1 MRHLRRTS
9 RAVVVG
15 TLVASLL
22 NLSPIGAR
30 AGDDEHL
37 RQGTPIKHVVV
48 IFQEN
53 VSFDH
58 YFATYPHA
66 ANLPGESVFT
76 ARHHVPQI
84 DTLLNAGLL
93 APHNPNS
100 VQPFRLSRAR
110 NDTCDQDHGYT
121 DEQAAMNGGKV
132 DRFVETVG
140 VGGPGC
146 ADYGV
151 GRGLVMGYY
160 DGSTVTALWNYAR
173 HFAMSDHF
181 FNTTFGPSSPG
192 ALNLIAGQTGGA
204 IPADLST
211 PFGADSIAGAVI
223 SDPQPFFDDCTTRDN
238 VMMTGRNVG
247 DLLNARNISWGFF
260 QGGFKPTTPATFA
273 ADGRVITKATC
284 ATSHI
289 GSDGKP
295 KGDYI
300 PHHQPFQYYASTSNP
315 HHLPPSS
322 VAAIGH
328 TDQTN
333 HQYDLSDVLLAP
345 GRANL
350 HRRDAEPTA
359 GAAGVARHG
368 GLHHLRRLRRVVRS
382 RRPAHRESLHDRAGR
397 LDLRRRLAV
406 ARRSE
411 GPLRL
416 RAPPAAAGHLAVRAQ
431 ELYRSRRHRPEL
443 DPALH

>member
-140 VGGPGC
+140 VGGPG
-146 ADYGV
+146 AA
-151 GRGLVMGYY
+151 R
-160 DGSTVTALWNYAR
+160 TTA
-173 HFAMSDHF
+173 
-181 FNTTFGPSSPG
+181 
-192 ALNLIAGQTGGA
+192 
-204 IPADLST
+204 
-211 PFGADSIAGAVI
+211 
-223 SDPQPFFDDCTTRDN
+223 
-238 VMMTGRNVG
+238 
-247 DLLNARNISWGFF
+247 
-260 QGGFKPTTPATFA
+260 
-273 ADGRVITKATC
+273 
-284 ATSHI
+284 
-289 GSDGKP
+289 
-295 KGDYI
+295 
-300 PHHQPFQYYASTSNP
+300 
-315 HHLPPSS
+315 S
-322 VAAIGH
+322 VAVSSWA
-328 TDQTN
+328 TT
-333 HQYDLSDVLLAP
+333 
-345 GRANL
+345 
-350 HRRDAEPTA
+350 TA
-359 GAAGVARHG
+359 AR
-368 GLHHLRRLRRVVRS
+368 
-382 RRPAHRESLHDRAGR
+382 
-397 LDLRRRLAV
+397 
-406 ARRSE
+406 
-411 GPLRL
+411 
-416 RAPPAAAGHLAVRAQ
+416 
-431 ELYRSRRHRPEL
+431 
-443 DPALH
+443 

>member
-100 VQPFRLSRAR
+100 VQPFRLSRAQ

-273 ADGRVITKATC
+273 ADGRVTSPRPRAQPRTSVATASPRATISRITSRSSTTPRRPTRITYRRRRWRRSATPTRRITNT
-284 ATSHI
+284 TSSI
-289 GSDGKP
+289 SGTP
-295 KGDYI
+295 
-300 PHHQPFQYYASTSNP
+300 
-315 HHLPPSS
+315 LPPASC
-322 VAAIGH
+322 
-328 TDQTN
+328 
-333 HQYDLSDVLLAP
+333 
-345 GRANL
+345 
-350 HRRDAEPTA
+350 
-359 GAAGVARHG
+359 
-368 GLHHLRRLRRVVRS
+368 LR
-382 RRPAHRESLHDRAGR
+382 
-397 LDLRRRLAV
+397 
-406 ARRSE
+406 
-411 GPLRL
+411 
-416 RAPPAAAGHLAVRAQ
+416 
-431 ELYRSRRHRPEL
+431 
-443 DPALH
+443 